1 MTNDL
6 YLSPVPESRAE
17 LRPWQSTEVG
27 AVRGVDLAKTV
38 LAGVGFAG
46 GAGFGGLTEV
56 QAVSPP
62 CTEMPPR
69 GGIEPEWITARDGI
83 PAVAFLIAV
92 RGAPWRSCGAPTR
105 TGLAVRS

>member
-1 MTNDL
+1 VTNDL

-17 LRPWQSTEVG
+17 LRPWQSTEAG
-27 AVRGVDLAKTV
+27 TVRGIDSAKTV

-46 GAGFGGLTEV
+46 EAGFGGLTEV

-69 GGIEPEWITARDGI
+69 AGNEPEWITARDGF
-83 PAVAFLIAV
+83 PAVALFIAV
-92 RGAPWRSCGAPTR
+92 RGTPWSSCGAPTR